1 MSCAEPSH
9 AVPCRAVPRR
19 AVPCRAARSPAPRA
33 SLAAA
38 EQSRCGP
45 APPPTRPAP
54 LSPGGR
60 GCHFLHS
67 SGPGRDGAVAVAA
80 MERAEGRPGA
90 PQYVHVQLQGGA
102 PWGFTLRGGL
112 EHGEPL
118 IVSKVEDGGKAA
130 LSRRLQPGDELVN
143 ISGTPLYGSRQEA
156 LILIKGSYRTLKM
169 IVRRKERQGW
179 ASQSS
184 HPPTPP
190 TASIP
195 ICILTDSSSSST
207 QGQGRR
213 KGTAQG
219 AGVPRDC
226 AGAQHHPWRS
236 VPVLRPHS
244 WHVAKLAESRP
255 DIPTMHCPAD
265 AFSLSW
271 PSGCDVSTDRSS
283 SIGSMESLDHPG
295 QAYYEGDPS
304 PVDQGMY
311 HSKRDSAY
319 SSFSASS
326 IASDCA
332 LSLRPEEAVSID
344 SSLQGPC
351 KASDGRYLTTGAEP
365 SVSRH
370 PEAWRAPVPPQ
381 PPVRRDSLR
390 PAPAGRG
397 ERRQASVSADML
409 HAKGRWISDT
419 FLCQRDGEVEV
430 VGRRTLAS
438 YPTKDCL
445 SADQYYM
452 LSSHPDRCPAEPL
465 LGESM
470 ESDNQPYLDDS
481 MHRVPDAMTAGDNPL
496 LSPLKGHM
504 SHRHSAPEQLLAS
517 QLRSLQLGTGSGRAS
532 PAPSGQR
539 WTLSPLHP
547 EGSGGGT
554 TGAAQDPPHCP
565 EPCCRAPPCRC
576 CPELQQAC
584 GQDGQGASPALSAEG
599 PGEEESRGG
608 ARRAGGPP
616 HRSAQMR
623 RRSDRFATS
632 LRNEIQR
639 RKAQLQK
646 SRGPGAPPPGEEPVE
661 ETEEPPEGS
670 VLAERPPALPECL
683 SPAPSEDS
691 RNAGR
696 SGDRGI
702 STLDPVPAPKGPPS
716 LERVVPTARGRWR
729 WSPEHKLQP
738 QHSPSPSELEGYSQA
753 PAARSSPPQG
763 SDEAVLLPFAD
774 RRRFFEESSRPAP
787 PRHSKPPAGNPGA
800 FQPHGPE
807 HRDVRRLS
815 VDQPY
820 SPASPSRPGSAGPY
834 AECCR
839 EQPHCYKPLGRPGEP
854 DYLRGFSYPCGVPL
868 CPEPCRYCGGDLC
881 PPPLPR
887 GHTCRCH
894 PVPWVRCPDCCCPAP
909 HPGREESDAWPP
921 QRAFVPEFPQ
931 DEWEPPAI
939 TRKVS
944 QSISDRL
951 AHTTESPLDPLHRP
965 LRGRAFSESHL
976 NLEPASPWGR
986 DRKDHF
992 RAKLDPPSISKKK
1005 GPPPPR
1011 PPPPNWE
1018 KYRQRRASQHPP
1030 DGAGHGSAF
1039 SAAPMPI
1046 RSIAE
1051 AVRERSQSLTGER
1064 EGQSWGH
1071 TARPPAPPGAWPR
1084 PEPPRSLRR
1093 TPGPDATNAEIF
1105 RLSGAGEK
1113 RTKMKQS
1120 REMEE
1125 QPQRLIQSQEQ
1136 GCASPRG
1143 VGECSLSL
1151 HCGPGPALPEAL
1163 KPSSGAVEGVSCQG
1177 SRPHTRCM
1185 DSEELLWDVAV
1196 RDHSLANVLAPLAP
1210 PGTATEVMGELLMAG
1225 ERQAWRKCLQQ
1236 DWHVEAVAQD
1246 RQGFEPISPPPRSAA
1261 SSSSFP
1267 VHYGVAVGKAEPPN
1281 KVKVLPEVVEGSLE
1295 DEEEVDHELVEKKL
1309 QLIESLSRKL
1319 VVLQEAQRGLQ
1330 EDISANGALGE
1341 DVAARLQALCTPGE
1355 FDKYRLFVG
1364 DLDKVINLLLSL
1376 SGRLAR
1382 VETALGSLGPH
1393 APAEDKLALREKQR
1407 LLVAQLEDAKELK
1420 EHVGRREEAVGAMV
1434 ARYLPAE
1441 QLQDY
1446 QHFVKMKSALI
1457 AEQRELEEKIKLGQ
1471 EQLRCLRESLGQAS
1485 KGC

>member
-1 MSCAEPSH
+1 
-9 AVPCRAVPRR
+9 
-19 AVPCRAARSPAPRA
+19 
-33 SLAAA
+33 
-38 EQSRCGP
+38 
-45 APPPTRPAP
+45 
-54 LSPGGR
+54 
-60 GCHFLHS
+60 
-67 SGPGRDGAVAVAA
+67 

-169 IVRRKERQGW
+169 VVRR
-179 ASQSS
+179 
-184 HPPTPP
+184 
-190 TASIP
+190 
-195 ICILTDSSSSST
+195 
-207 QGQGRR
+207 
-213 KGTAQG
+213 
-219 AGVPRDC
+219 
-226 AGAQHHPWRS
+226 RS

-255 DIPTMHCPAD
+255 DVPTMHCPAD
-265 AFSLSW
+265 AFNLSW
-271 PSGCDVSTDRSS
+271 PSGCSSKLSLQWNPLSWHCSTDRSS
-283 SIGSMESLDHPG
+283 SIGSMESLDHPS
-295 QAYYEGDPS
+295 QACYEGDPS

-351 KASDGRYLTTGAEP
+351 KAPDRRYLTTGTEP
-365 SVSRH
+365 SASWH
-370 PEAWRAPVPPQ
+370 PEVWRAPVPPQ
-381 PPVRRDSLR
+381 PLSGGTAL
-390 PAPAGRG
+390 
-397 ERRQASVSADML
+397 
-409 HAKGRWISDT
+409 
-419 FLCQRDGEVEV
+419 
-430 VGRRTLAS
+430 VGRRTLAP
-438 YPTKDCL
+438 YPTKDHL

-452 LSSHPDRCPAEPL
+452 LSSHPDQCPAEPL

-481 MHRVPDAMTAGDNPL
+481 MRRVPDAITAGDNPL
-496 LSPLKGHM
+496 LCPLKGHM

-517 QLRSLQLGTGSGRAS
+517 QLRSLQLGTNSGRAS
-532 PAPSGQR
+532 PASSGQH

-547 EGSGGGT
+547 EGSRGGS
-554 TGAAQDPPHCP
+554 TGAAQDLPHCP
-565 EPCCRAPPCRC
+565 EPCCRPLPCRC

-584 GQDGQGASPALSAEG
+584 GQDGQGASPALNTEG
-599 PGEEESRGG
+599 AVEEESRGG

-646 SRGPGAPPPGEEPVE
+646 SRGPGAPPPAEEPVE

-670 VLAERPPALPECL
+670 VMAEQPPALPECL
-683 SPAPSEDS
+683 SPTPSEDS
-691 RNAGR
+691 RNTGR
-696 SGDRGI
+696 SADQGI
-702 STLDPVPAPKGPPS
+702 PTPDPVPASKGPPS
-716 LERVVPTARGRWR
+716 PGRVMPTARGRWH
-729 WSPEHKLQP
+729 WSPESKLQP
-738 QHSPSPSELEGYSQA
+738 QHSPSPSEMEGS
-753 PAARSSPPQG
+753 AACSSPSRG

-787 PRHSKPPAGNPGA
+787 PRHSKPPAGDPGA
-800 FQPHGPE
+800 FQPPGPE

-820 SPASPSRPGSAGPY
+820 SPPSPSRPASAGPY

-839 EQPHCYKPLGRPGEP
+839 EQPHCYKPLGRPGEL
-854 DYLRGFSYPCGVPL
+854 DYLRGFSYPYGVPL
-868 CPEPCRYCGGDLC
+868 RPEPCHYCGGEPC
-881 PPPLPR
+881 RPPLPR
-887 GHTCRCH
+887 GHACRCH

-909 HPGREESDAWPP
+909 HPGFHT
-921 QRAFVPEFPQ
+921 AFPHTQEFPQ

-944 QSISDRL
+944 QPISELSLYPLGFPRLGPFRTCLESTEPEWPPCYRATSTHDLLWDSDRL
-951 AHTTESPLDPLHRP
+951 AHTPESPLGTLHCP

-986 DRKDHF
+986 DQKDLF
-992 RAKLDPPSISKKK
+992 RAKLDHPSIPKKK

-1030 DGAGHGSAF
+1030 DGAGRGSA
-1039 SAAPMPI
+1039 SAAPVPI

-1051 AVRERSQSLTGER
+1051 AVREQSQSLAEV
-1064 EGQSWGH
+1064 S
-1071 TARPPAPPGAWPR
+1071 PAGLA
-1084 PEPPRSLRR
+1084 
-1093 TPGPDATNAEIF
+1093 
-1105 RLSGAGEK
+1105 
-1113 RTKMKQS
+1113 
-1120 REMEE
+1120 
-1125 QPQRLIQSQEQ
+1125 
-1136 GCASPRG
+1136 PRG
-1143 VGECSLSL
+1143 
-1151 HCGPGPALPEAL
+1151 
-1163 KPSSGAVEGVSCQG
+1163 SGTEQVELAWHRAPCQG
-1177 SRPHTRCM
+1177 QADIPSAYR
-1185 DSEELLWDVAV
+1185 SV
-1196 RDHSLANVLAPLAP
+1196 SLP
-1210 PGTATEVMGELLMAG
+1210 
-1225 ERQAWRKCLQQ
+1225 
-1236 DWHVEAVAQD
+1236 
-1246 RQGFEPISPPPRSAA
+1246 RQGFEPISPPSRSAA

-1267 VHYGVAVGKAEPPN
+1267 VHCGVAVGKAEPLN
-1281 KVKVLPEVVEGSLE
+1281 KVKALPEVMEGSSE
-1295 DEEEVDHELVEKKL
+1295 DEEEEEVDHELVEKKL

-1364 DLDKVINLLLSL
+1364 DLDKVVNLLLSL

-1393 APAEDKLALREKQR
+1393 APAEDKLALREKQQ

-1441 QLQDY
+1441 HLHDY

-1471 EQLRCLRESLGQAS
+1471 EQLRCLRESLGQVS
-1485 KGC
+1485 KDC

>member
-1 MSCAEPSH
+1 
-9 AVPCRAVPRR
+9 
-19 AVPCRAARSPAPRA
+19 
-33 SLAAA
+33 
-38 EQSRCGP
+38 
-45 APPPTRPAP
+45 
-54 LSPGGR
+54 
-60 GCHFLHS
+60 
-67 SGPGRDGAVAVAA
+67 

-169 IVRRKERQGW
+169 VVRR
-179 ASQSS
+179 
-184 HPPTPP
+184 
-190 TASIP
+190 
-195 ICILTDSSSSST
+195 
-207 QGQGRR
+207 
-213 KGTAQG
+213 
-219 AGVPRDC
+219 
-226 AGAQHHPWRS
+226 RS
-236 VPVLRPHS
+236 VPVFRPHS

-255 DIPTMHCPAD
+255 EVPTMHCPAD

-271 PSGCDVSTDRSS
+271 PSGCDVSKLSLQWNPLSWHCSTDRSS
-283 SIGSMESLDHPG
+283 SIGSMESLDHPS
-295 QAYYEGDPS
+295 QACYEGDPS

-326 IASDCA
+326 ITSDCT

-344 SSLQGPC
+344 TSLQGPC
-351 KASDGRYLTTGAEP
+351 KAPDRRYLTTGAEP
-365 SVSRH
+365 SASWH

-381 PPVRRDSLR
+381 PPIRRDSLR
-390 PAPAGRG
+390 AAPAGRG
-397 ERRQASVSADML
+397 DRCQASVSADML

-419 FLCQRDGEVEV
+419 FLCQRDGEAEV
-430 VGRRTLAS
+430 MGKRKLAP
-438 YPTKDCL
+438 YPMKDCL

-452 LSSHPDRCPAEPL
+452 LSSHPDHCPAVPL

-481 MHRVPDAMTAGDNPL
+481 MHQVPDATTAGDNPL
-496 LSPLKGHM
+496 LSSLKGHM

-517 QLRSLQLGTGSGRAS
+517 QFRSLQLGTNSGRAS

-547 EGSGGGT
+547 EGSQGGT
-554 TGAAQDPPHCP
+554 TGATQDAPHCP
-565 EPCCRAPPCRC
+565 EPCCRPPPCHC
-576 CPELQQAC
+576 CPELLQAC
-584 GQDGQGASPALSAEG
+584 GPDGQGASPVLSTEG
-599 PGEEESRGG
+599 PGKKESRGG

-670 VLAERPPALPECL
+670 VLAERHPAPPECL
-683 SPAPSEDS
+683 RPSPSEES
-691 RNAGR
+691 RN
-696 SGDRGI
+696 SGCSADRGI
-702 STLDPVPAPKGPPS
+702 PTPDPAPKGPLSP
-716 LERVVPTARGRWR
+716 ERVVPTARGRWR
-729 WSPEHKLQP
+729 WSPENKLQP
-738 QHSPSPSELEGYSQA
+738 QHSPSPSELESYSQS
-753 PAARSSPPQG
+753 PAACSSPPRC

-774 RRRFFEESSRPAP
+774 RRRFFEESSRLAS
-787 PRHSKPPAGNPGA
+787 PRRSKLPAGDSST
-800 FQPHGPE
+800 FQPPGSE
-807 HRDVRRLS
+807 HQDVRRLS

-820 SPASPSRPGSAGPY
+820 SAPSPSRPGSAGPY

-839 EQPHCYKPLGRPGEP
+839 EQPHCYKPLGRPGEL
-854 DYLRGFSYPCGVPL
+854 DYLRGFSYPYGVPL
-868 CPEPCRYCGGDLC
+868 RPEPCRCCGGDLC
-881 PPPLPR
+881 PPSLPR

-894 PVPWVRCPDCCCPAP
+894 PVSWVRCPDCCYTAT

-921 QRAFVPEFPQ
+921 RRAFVPEFPQ

-944 QSISDRL
+944 QSISELSSYPPGFPRLGPFHTCLESTEPEWPPCYRATSTHDLLWDSDRL
-951 AHTTESPLDPLHRP
+951 AHTPESPLDPLHRP

-976 NLEPASPWGR
+976 NLEPSSSWGC
-986 DRKDHF
+986 DQKDLF
-992 RAKLDPPSISKKK
+992 RAKLDPPSIPKKK

-1030 DGAGHGSAF
+1030 DGAG
-1039 SAAPMPI
+1039 
-1046 RSIAE
+1046 
-1051 AVRERSQSLTGER
+1051 
-1064 EGQSWGH
+1064 
-1071 TARPPAPPGAWPR
+1071 
-1084 PEPPRSLRR
+1084 
-1093 TPGPDATNAEIF
+1093 
-1105 RLSGAGEK
+1105 EK
-1113 RTKMKQS
+1113 RTKMKRS
-1120 REMEE
+1120 GEMEE
-1125 QPQRLIQSQEQ
+1125 QPQRLIQNQEQ
-1136 GCASPRG
+1136 GRASPCG

-1151 HCGPGPALPEAL
+1151 NCGSGPALPEAF
-1163 KPSSGAVEGVSCQG
+1163 KPSSGAVEGVRCQG
-1177 SRPHTRCM
+1177 SWPQPRCM
-1185 DSEELLWDVAV
+1185 DSEERLWDVAV
-1196 RDHSLANVLAPLAP
+1196 RDHSLASVLPPLAS
-1210 PGTATEVMGELLMAG
+1210 PGTATEVMGELLVAG

-1236 DWHVEAVAQD
+1236 DWHLEALAQD
-1246 RQGFEPISPPPRSAA
+1246 RQGFEPISLPPRSPA

-1267 VHYGVAVGKAEPPN
+1267 VHCGVAVGKTEPLN
-1281 KVKVLPEVVEGSLE
+1281 KVKTLPEVVEGSSE
-1295 DEEEVDHELVEKKL
+1295 DEEEEVDHELVEKKL

-1364 DLDKVINLLLSL
+1364 DLDKVVNLLLSL

-1441 QLQDY
+1441 HLQDY

-1485 KGC
+1485 KDC

>member
-1 MSCAEPSH
+1 
-9 AVPCRAVPRR
+9 
-19 AVPCRAARSPAPRA
+19 
-33 SLAAA
+33 
-38 EQSRCGP
+38 
-45 APPPTRPAP
+45 
-54 LSPGGR
+54 
-60 GCHFLHS
+60 
-67 SGPGRDGAVAVAA
+67 
-80 MERAEGRPGA
+80 MERAEGRSGA

-169 IVRRKERQGW
+169 VVR
-179 ASQSS
+179 
-184 HPPTPP
+184 
-190 TASIP
+190 
-195 ICILTDSSSSST
+195 SSSST

-219 AGVPRDC
+219 AGVPRDS
-226 AGAQHHPWRS
+226 AGPQHHPWRS
-236 VPVLRPHS
+236 APVLRPHS

-255 DIPTMHCPAD
+255 DVPTMHCPTD
-265 AFSLSW
+265 GFSLSW

-283 SIGSMESLDHPG
+283 SIGSMESLDHPS
-295 QAYYEGDPS
+295 QACYEGDPS

-351 KASDGRYLTTGAEP
+351 KAPDRRHLTTGAEP
-365 SVSRH
+365 SASWH

-390 PAPAGRG
+390 AAPAGRG
-397 ERRQASVSADML
+397 DSRQASVSADML

-419 FLCQRDGEVEV
+419 FLCQRDGEAEV
-430 VGRRTLAS
+430 VGRRTLAP
-438 YPTKDCL
+438 YRTKDCL

-452 LSSHPDRCPAEPL
+452 PSSHPDQCPAEPL

-470 ESDNQPYLDDS
+470 ESDNQLYLDDS
-481 MHRVPDAMTAGDNPL
+481 MHQVPDAMTAGDNPL
-496 LSPLKGHM
+496 LSPLKSHVL
-504 SHRHSAPEQLLAS
+504 HRHSAPEQLLAS
-517 QLRSLQLGTGSGRAS
+517 QLRSLQLGTNSGRAS
-532 PAPSGQR
+532 PAPSGQH

-547 EGSGGGT
+547 EGSWGGT

-565 EPCCRAPPCRC
+565 EPCCRPSPCRC

-584 GQDGQGASPALSAEG
+584 RQDDKGASPALSTEG
-599 PGEEESRGG
+599 SVEEESRGG

-670 VLAERPPALPECL
+670 VLTERPPALPERL

-696 SGDRGI
+696 STDRDIPSPG
-702 STLDPVPAPKGPPS
+702 PVPAPKGPPS
-716 LERVVPTARGRWR
+716 PERVVPTARGRWR
-729 WSPEHKLQP
+729 WSPEKKLQL
-738 QHSPSPSELEGYSQA
+738 QHSPSPSELEGYSQGPVA
-753 PAARSSPPQG
+753 CSSPPRG

-787 PRHSKPPAGNPGA
+787 PWHSKPPAGDA
-800 FQPHGPE
+800 STFQPPGPE
-807 HRDVRRLS
+807 HQDVRRLS

-820 SPASPSRPGSAGPY
+820 SPPSPSRPGSAGPY

-839 EQPHCYKPLGRPGEP
+839 EQPLCYKPLGRPGEL
-854 DYLRGFSYPCGVPL
+854 DYLRGYSYPYGVPL
-868 CPEPCRYCGGDLC
+868 HPEPCRYSGGDLC
-881 PPPLPR
+881 PLPLPR
-887 GHTCRCH
+887 DHTCRCY

-921 QRAFVPEFPQ
+921 RRAFIPEFPQ

-944 QSISDRL
+944 QSIS
-951 AHTTESPLDPLHRP
+951 
-965 LRGRAFSESHL
+965 
-976 NLEPASPWGR
+976 
-986 DRKDHF
+986 
-992 RAKLDPPSISKKK
+992 
-1005 GPPPPR
+1005 
-1011 PPPPNWE
+1011 
-1018 KYRQRRASQHPP
+1018 
-1030 DGAGHGSAF
+1030 
-1039 SAAPMPI
+1039 
-1046 RSIAE
+1046 IAE
-1051 AVRERSQSLTGER
+1051 AVRERSQSLTGEQK
-1064 EGQSWGH
+1064 GQSCGH
-1071 TARPPAPPGAWPR
+1071 TACPPALPRAWPR

-1093 TPGPDATNAEIF
+1093 TPGPDAANAEIC
-1105 RLSGAGEK
+1105 RMSGAGEK

-1120 REMEE
+1120 WEVEE
-1125 QPQRLIQSQEQ
+1125 QPQRLIQNQEH
-1136 GCASPRG
+1136 GCASPCG

-1151 HCGPGPALPEAL
+1151 HCGSGPSLLEAL

-1177 SRPHTRCM
+1177 NWPHPRCM
-1185 DSEELLWDVAV
+1185 DSEERLLDVAV
-1196 RDHSLANVLAPLAP
+1196 RDHSLASVLAPLAS
-1210 PGTATEVMGELLMAG
+1210 PGTTTEVMGELLVAG
-1225 ERQAWRKCLQQ
+1225 ERQAWQKCLQQ
-1236 DWHVEAVAQD
+1236 DWHLEALAQD
-1246 RQGFEPISPPPRSAA
+1246 SISLLRQGFEPISPSPRRAA

-1267 VHYGVAVGKAEPPN
+1267 VHYGVALGKAEPLN
-1281 KVKVLPEVVEGSLE
+1281 KVKALPEVVEGSSE
-1295 DEEEVDHELVEKKL
+1295 DEEEDVDRELVEKKL

-1364 DLDKVINLLLSL
+1364 DLDKVVNLLLSL

-1434 ARYLPAE
+1434 ARYLPSE
-1441 QLQDY
+1441 HLQDY
-1446 QHFVKMKSALI
+1446 QHFIKMKSALI

-1485 KGC
+1485 KDC

>member
-1 MSCAEPSH
+1 
-9 AVPCRAVPRR
+9 
-19 AVPCRAARSPAPRA
+19 
-33 SLAAA
+33 
-38 EQSRCGP
+38 
-45 APPPTRPAP
+45 
-54 LSPGGR
+54 
-60 GCHFLHS
+60 
-67 SGPGRDGAVAVAA
+67 

-169 IVRRKERQGW
+169 IVRR
-179 ASQSS
+179 
-184 HPPTPP
+184 
-190 TASIP
+190 
-195 ICILTDSSSSST
+195 
-207 QGQGRR
+207 
-213 KGTAQG
+213 
-219 AGVPRDC
+219 
-226 AGAQHHPWRS
+226 RS

-255 DIPTMHCPAD
+255 DAPTMHCPAD

-271 PSGCDVSTDRSS
+271 PSGCDVSSRQEGAVALPEPARSCLVPLPLLPELGGPKWLESRTPCVLCAHSPCQCQGNLGAAPKPRSEGQVGAVLLCAPLSWGGCMYRGVDSWDLRRAGQRVADTPNAGVGPGSSELSLQWNPLSRHCSTDRSS

-326 IASDCA
+326 VASDCA
-332 LSLRPEEAVSID
+332 LSLRPEEAVSTD
-344 SSLQGPC
+344 SSFQGPC
-351 KASDGRYLTTGAEP
+351 KAPDGHYLTTGAEP
-365 SVSRH
+365 SASRH

-390 PAPAGRG
+390 AAPASRG
-397 ERRQASVSADML
+397 DRHRVSVSADML

-419 FLCQRDGEVEV
+419 FLCQRDGEAEA
-430 VGRRTLAS
+430 VGGRTLVP
-438 YPTKDCL
+438 YPTKDRL

-470 ESDNQPYLDDS
+470 ESDNRLYLDGS
-481 MHRVPDAMTAGDNPL
+481 THRVPDATAGDNPL
-496 LSPLKGHM
+496 LSPLKGHVP
-504 SHRHSAPEQLLAS
+504 HRHSAPEQLLAS
-517 QLRSLQLGTGSGRAS
+517 QLRSLQVGTSSGRAS
-532 PAPSGQR
+532 PAPDGHR

-547 EGSGGGT
+547 EDSRGGT
-554 TGAAQDPPHCP
+554 AGTAQDPPLCP
-565 EPCCRAPPCRC
+565 EPCCRPAPCHC
-576 CPELQQAC
+576 CPELQRAF
-584 GQDGQGASPALSAEG
+584 GQDGRGASPALSTEG
-599 PGEEESRGG
+599 PAEEESRAG

-646 SRGPGAPPPGEEPVE
+646 SRGPGGPPPGEEPVE
-661 ETEEPPEGS
+661 ETEEPPESNVPAEGPPA
-670 VLAERPPALPECL
+670 LAERL
-683 SPAPSEDS
+683 SPAPSEDGRS
-691 RNAGR
+691 AGR
-696 SGDRGI
+696 LGDRGI
-702 STLDPVPAPKGPPS
+702 PTPDPLPAPKAPPS
-716 LERVVPTARGRWR
+716 PERAVPTARGRWR
-729 WSPEHKLQP
+729 WSPERKLQP
-738 QHSPSPSELEGYSQA
+738 QRSPSPSELEGYA
-753 PAARSSPPQG
+753 PAARSSPPRG
-763 SDEAVLLPFAD
+763 SDEPVLLPFAD

-787 PRHSKPPAGNPGA
+787 PHHSKPSVGDPGA

-815 VDQPY
+815 VDQTY
-820 SPASPSRPGSAGPY
+820 SSPSPTRPGSAGPY

-839 EQPHCYKPLGRPGEP
+839 EQPPCYKPLGRPGELG
-854 DYLRGFSYPCGVPL
+854 YMRGYSYPYGVPL
-868 CPEPCRYCGGDLC
+868 RPESCRYCGGDPC

-887 GHTCRCH
+887 GRTCRCH
-894 PVPWVRCPDCCCPAP
+894 PQPWVRCPDCCCPAP
-909 HPGREESDAWPP
+909 RPGREESDAWPP
-921 QRAFVPEFPQ
+921 RRAFAPEFPQ

-944 QSISDRL
+944 QSVSELSQYQPGFPRLGPFHTCFESAEPEWPPCYRATSTHDLSWDSNCL
-951 AHTTESPLDPLHRP
+951 AHTPESPPGPLHRP

-976 NLEPASPWGR
+976 NLEPASPRGR
-986 DRKDHF
+986 DRKDLFH
-992 RAKLDPPSISKKK
+992 AKLDPPHNLKKK

-1030 DGAGHGSAF
+1030 DGAGHSSAF
-1039 SAAPMPI
+1039 AAPVPP
-1046 RSIAE
+1046 RSIADV
-1051 AVRERSQSLTGER
+1051 VRERSQSLTGEQGGR
-1064 EGQSWGH
+1064 SWGH
-1071 TARPPAPPGAWPR
+1071 TARPSAPPGAWPR
-1084 PEPPRSLRR
+1084 PEPPGLLHR
-1093 TPGPDATNAEIF
+1093 TPGPDVGNTEIC
-1105 RLSGAGEK
+1105 RVTGAGEK
-1113 RTKMKQS
+1113 RPKAKQPW
-1120 REMEE
+1120 EMEE
-1125 QPQRLIQSQEQ
+1125 QPQRLVRNQEQ
-1136 GCASPRG
+1136 GCAGPHG
-1143 VGECSLSL
+1143 V
-1151 HCGPGPALPEAL
+1151 
-1163 KPSSGAVEGVSCQG
+1163 VERVSCQG
-1177 SRPHTRCM
+1177 SWPQPRRV
-1185 DSEELLWDVAV
+1185 DSEELLWD
-1196 RDHSLANVLAPLAP
+1196 HSLANILAPLAP
-1210 PGTATEVMGELLMAG
+1210 LGTATEVRGELLVAG
-1225 ERQAWRKCLQQ
+1225 ERQAWRERLQQ
-1236 DWHVEAVAQD
+1236 DWRLEALAQD
-1246 RQGFEPISPPPRSAA
+1246 RQGFEPISPPPGSVAN
-1261 SSSSFP
+1261 SSSFP
-1267 VHYGVAVGKAEPPN
+1267 VHYSAAASKAEPLS
-1281 KVKVLPEVVEGSLE
+1281 KVTALPEVVEGSSE
-1295 DEEEVDHELVEKKL
+1295 DEEEEVDHELVEKKM

-1319 VVLQEAQRGLQ
+1319 AVLQEAQRGLQ

-1341 DVAARLQALCTPGE
+1341 DVSARLQALCTPGE

-1364 DLDKVINLLLSL
+1364 DLDKVVNLLLSL

-1393 APAEDKLALREKQR
+1393 APAEDKLALREKRR

-1420 EHVGRREEAVGAMV
+1420 EHVGRREEVVGAMV

-1441 QLQDY
+1441 HLQDY

-1485 KGC
+1485 KCC

>member
-1 MSCAEPSH
+1 
-9 AVPCRAVPRR
+9 
-19 AVPCRAARSPAPRA
+19 
-33 SLAAA
+33 
-38 EQSRCGP
+38 
-45 APPPTRPAP
+45 
-54 LSPGGR
+54 
-60 GCHFLHS
+60 
-67 SGPGRDGAVAVAA
+67 

-169 IVRRKERQGW
+169 VVRR
-179 ASQSS
+179 
-184 HPPTPP
+184 
-190 TASIP
+190 
-195 ICILTDSSSSST
+195 
-207 QGQGRR
+207 
-213 KGTAQG
+213 
-219 AGVPRDC
+219 
-226 AGAQHHPWRS
+226 RS

-255 DIPTMHCPAD
+255 DVPTMHCPAD

-283 SIGSMESLDHPG
+283 SIGSMESLDHPS

-351 KASDGRYLTTGAEP
+351 KAPDRRYLSTGAEP
-365 SVSRH
+365 TASWH

-390 PAPAGRG
+390 AAPAGRG
-397 ERRQASVSADML
+397 DRRQASVSADML

-419 FLCQRDGEVEV
+419 FLCQRDGEAEV
-430 VGRRTLAS
+430 VGRRTSAP
-438 YPTKDCL
+438 YPMKDRP
-445 SADQYYM
+445 SADQYCV
-452 LSSHPDRCPAEPL
+452 LSSHPDRHPAEPL

-470 ESDNQPYLDDS
+470 ESDNQPYLADS
-481 MHRVPDAMTAGDNPL
+481 RHRVPDAMTAGDNPL
-496 LSPLKGHM
+496 LSPLKGLM

-517 QLRSLQLGTGSGRAS
+517 QLRSLQLGTNSGRAS
-532 PAPSGQR
+532 PAPSGQC

-547 EGSGGGT
+547 EGSQGGA
-554 TGAAQDPPHCP
+554 TGAAQDPPHCS
-565 EPCCRAPPCRC
+565 EPCCCPPPCRC

-584 GQDGQGASPALSAEG
+584 GQDGQGTSPALSTEG
-599 PGEEESRGG
+599 PVEEESRGG
-608 ARRAGGPP
+608 GRRAGGPP

-646 SRGPGAPPPGEEPVE
+646 SRGPGAPLPGEEPVE

-670 VLAERPPALPECL
+670 VLAERPLALPECL

-691 RNAGR
+691 RSTSR
-696 SGDRGI
+696 SADRGI
-702 STLDPVPAPKGPPS
+702 PTPDPVPAPKGPLSP
-716 LERVVPTARGRWR
+716 ERVVPTARGRWC
-729 WSPEHKLQP
+729 WSPENKLQQ
-738 QHSPSPSELEGYSQA
+738 QHSSSPSELEGYGQG
-753 PAARSSPPQG
+753 PAARSSPPRS

-774 RRRFFEESSRPAP
+774 RRRFFEESSRLAP
-787 PRHSKPPAGNPGA
+787 PRYSKPPAGDPGA
-800 FQPHGPE
+800 FQPPGPE

-820 SPASPSRPGSAGPY
+820 SPPSPSRPGSAGPY
-834 AECCR
+834 AECCQ
-839 EQPHCYKPLGRPGEP
+839 EQPHCYKPLGRPGDL
-854 DYLRGFSYPCGVPL
+854 DYRRGFSYPCGVPVR
-868 CPEPCRYCGGDLC
+868 PEPCRYCGGDLC

-887 GHTCRCH
+887 GRTCRCH

-921 QRAFVPEFPQ
+921 RRAFASEFPQ
-931 DEWEPPAI
+931 DEWEPPTI

-944 QSISDRL
+944 QSISELSSYPLGFPRLGPFHTCLESTEPEWPPCYRATSTHDLLWDSDRL
-951 AHTTESPLDPLHRP
+951 AHAPESPPDLLHRP

-976 NLEPASPWGR
+976 NLEPSSPWGR
-986 DRKDHF
+986 DQKDLF
-992 RAKLDPPSISKKK
+992 RAKLDPPSIPKKK

-1030 DGAGHGSAF
+1030 DGAGHGSVF
-1039 SAAPMPI
+1039 SAAPVPI
-1046 RSIAE
+1046 HSIAKV
-1051 AVRERSQSLTGER
+1051 VRERSQSLTGEQK
-1064 EGQSWGH
+1064 GQSWGH

-1093 TPGPDATNAEIF
+1093 TPGPDAANAEIC
-1105 RLSGAGEK
+1105 RVSGAGEK

-1120 REMEE
+1120 WEMEE
-1125 QPQRLIQSQEQ
+1125 QPQRLIQNQEQ
-1136 GCASPRG
+1136 GCASPHG
-1143 VGECSLSL
+1143 GGECSLSL
-1151 HCGPGPALPEAL
+1151 HFGSGPALPEAV
-1163 KPSSGAVEGVSCQG
+1163 KPSSEAVEGLSCQG
-1177 SRPHTRCM
+1177 SWPQSRCM
-1185 DSEELLWDVAV
+1185 DSKERLWDVAV
-1196 RDHSLANVLAPLAP
+1196 RDHSLASALAPLAS
-1210 PGTATEVMGELLMAG
+1210 PGTATEVMGELLVTG
-1225 ERQAWRKCLQQ
+1225 EQQAWRKRLQQ
-1236 DWHVEAVAQD
+1236 DWHLEALAQD

-1261 SSSSFP
+1261 SSSSFS
-1267 VHYGVAVGKAEPPN
+1267 VHCGVAVGKAEPLN
-1281 KVKVLPEVVEGSLE
+1281 KVKALPEVVEGSSE
-1295 DEEEVDHELVEKKL
+1295 EEEEEEVDRELVEKKL
-1309 QLIESLSRKL
+1309 QLIDSLSRKL

-1364 DLDKVINLLLSL
+1364 DLDKVVNLLLSL

-1441 QLQDY
+1441 HLQDY

-1485 KGC
+1485 KDC

>member
-1 MSCAEPSH
+1 MPRHPWNAGEDRARDGVGAGVRCRAEPG
-9 AVPCRAVPRR
+9 
-19 AVPCRAARSPAPRA
+19 RSR
-33 SLAAA
+33 
-38 EQSRCGP
+38 EQ
-45 APPPTRPAP
+45 T
-54 LSPGGR
+54 
-60 GCHFLHS
+60 
-67 SGPGRDGAVAVAA
+67 
-80 MERAEGRPGA
+80 
-90 PQYVHVQLQGGA
+90 
-102 PWGFTLRGGL
+102 
-112 EHGEPL
+112 
-118 IVSKVEDGGKAA
+118 VEDGGKAA

-169 IVRRKERQGW
+169 VVRR
-179 ASQSS
+179 
-184 HPPTPP
+184 
-190 TASIP
+190 
-195 ICILTDSSSSST
+195 
-207 QGQGRR
+207 
-213 KGTAQG
+213 
-219 AGVPRDC
+219 
-226 AGAQHHPWRS
+226 RS
-236 VPVLRPHS
+236 VPVFRPHS

-255 DIPTMHCPAD
+255 DVPTMHCPAD

-283 SIGSMESLDHPG
+283 SIGSMESLDHPS
-295 QAYYEGDPS
+295 QACYEGDPS

-351 KASDGRYLTTGAEP
+351 KAPDRRYLTTGAEP
-365 SVSRH
+365 SASWH

-390 PAPAGRG
+390 AAPGGRG
-397 ERRQASVSADML
+397 DRCQASVSADML

-419 FLCQRDGEVEV
+419 FLCQRDGEAEV
-430 VGRRTLAS
+430 VGRRKPAP
-438 YPTKDCL
+438 YAMKDCL

-465 LGESM
+465 LRQSM

-481 MHRVPDAMTAGDNPL
+481 MHQVPDATTAGDNPL
-496 LSPLKGHM
+496 LSPLKGHV

-517 QLRSLQLGTGSGRAS
+517 QFRSLQLGTNSGRAS

-547 EGSGGGT
+547 EGSRGGT

-565 EPCCRAPPCRC
+565 EPCCRQPPCRC

-584 GQDGQGASPALSAEG
+584 GPDGQGASPVLSAEG
-599 PGEEESRGG
+599 PAEEESRGG
-608 ARRAGGPP
+608 ARRAGGPA

-646 SRGPGAPPPGEEPVE
+646 SRAPGAPPASEEPVE
-661 ETEEPPEGS
+661 ETEEPSEGS
-670 VLAERPPALPECL
+670 VLAERHPALPECL
-683 SPAPSEDS
+683 SPAPSEES
-691 RNAGR
+691 RNSGR
-696 SGDRGI
+696 SADRGI
-702 STLDPVPAPKGPPS
+702 PTPDPVPAPKGPLSP
-716 LERVVPTARGRWR
+716 ERVVPTARGRWH
-729 WSPEHKLQP
+729 WSPEGKLQP
-738 QHSPSPSELEGYSQA
+738 QHSPSRSELEGYSQG

-774 RRRFFEESSRPAP
+774 RRRFFEESSRLAP
-787 PRHSKPPAGNPGA
+787 PRHSKPPAGDPST
-800 FQPHGPE
+800 FQPPGPE

-820 SPASPSRPGSAGPY
+820 SPSSPSRPGSAGPY

-839 EQPHCYKPLGRPGEP
+839 EQPHCYKPLARPGEL
-854 DYLRGFSYPCGVPL
+854 DYLRGFSYPYGVPL
-868 CPEPCRYCGGDLC
+868 RPEPCRCCGGDPC
-881 PPPLPR
+881 PPPPPR

-894 PVPWVRCPDCCCPAP
+894 PVSWVRCPDCCYPAT

-921 QRAFVPEFPQ
+921 RRAFVPEFPQ

-944 QSISDRL
+944 QSISELSSYTPSFPRLGPFHTCLESTEPEWPPCYRATSTHDLLWDSDRL
-951 AHTTESPLDPLHRP
+951 AHTPESPPDPLHRP

-976 NLEPASPWGR
+976 NLEPSSPWGC
-986 DRKDHF
+986 DQKDLF
-992 RAKLDPPSISKKK
+992 RAKLDPPNIPKKK

-1051 AVRERSQSLTGER
+1051 AVRERSQSLTGEQK
-1064 EGQSWGH
+1064 GQSWGH
-1071 TARPPAPPGAWPR
+1071 TACPPAPSGAWPR
-1084 PEPPRSLRR
+1084 PEAPRSLRR
-1093 TPGPDATNAEIF
+1093 TPGPDAANADIC
-1105 RLSGAGEK
+1105 RVSGAGEK
-1113 RTKMKQS
+1113 RTKMKRS
-1120 REMEE
+1120 GEMEE
-1125 QPQRLIQSQEQ
+1125 QPQRLIQNQ
-1136 GCASPRG
+1136 GQGRASPCG
-1143 VGECSLSL
+1143 AGECSLSL
-1151 HCGPGPALPEAL
+1151 HCGSGPALPEAL

-1177 SRPHTRCM
+1177 SWPQPRCM
-1185 DSEELLWDVAV
+1185 DSEERPWDVTV
-1196 RDHSLANVLAPLAP
+1196 RDRSLASVPAPLAS
-1210 PGTATEVMGELLMAG
+1210 PGTGTEVMGELLVAG

-1236 DWHVEAVAQD
+1236 DWHLEALAQD
-1246 RQGFEPISPPPRSAA
+1246 RQGFEPILLPPRSAA

-1267 VHYGVAVGKAEPPN
+1267 VHYGVAAGKTEPLN
-1281 KVKVLPEVVEGSLE
+1281 KVKALPEVVEGSSE
-1295 DEEEVDHELVEKKL
+1295 DEEEEVDHELVEKKVQDTAGDNSLVVPHCPGQL

-1364 DLDKVINLLLSL
+1364 DLDKVVNLLLSL

-1441 QLQDY
+1441 HLQDY

-1485 KGC
+1485 KDC

>member
-1 MSCAEPSH
+1 
-9 AVPCRAVPRR
+9 
-19 AVPCRAARSPAPRA
+19 
-33 SLAAA
+33 
-38 EQSRCGP
+38 
-45 APPPTRPAP
+45 
-54 LSPGGR
+54 
-60 GCHFLHS
+60 
-67 SGPGRDGAVAVAA
+67 

-169 IVRRKERQGW
+169 VVRRRN
-179 ASQSS
+179 
-184 HPPTPP
+184 
-190 TASIP
+190 
-195 ICILTDSSSSST
+195 
-207 QGQGRR
+207 
-213 KGTAQG
+213 
-219 AGVPRDC
+219 
-226 AGAQHHPWRS
+226 
-236 VPVLRPHS
+236 VPVFRPHS

-255 DIPTMHCPAD
+255 DVPTMHCPAD

-283 SIGSMESLDHPG
+283 SIGSMESLDHPS
-295 QAYYEGDPS
+295 QACYEGDPS

-332 LSLRPEEAVSID
+332 LSLRPEEPVSID
-344 SSLQGPC
+344 PSLQGPC
-351 KASDGRYLTTGAEP
+351 KAPDRRYLSTGAEP
-365 SVSRH
+365 SASWH

-390 PAPAGRG
+390 AAPGGRG
-397 ERRQASVSADML
+397 DRHQASVSADML

-419 FLCQRDGEVEV
+419 FLCQRDGEAEA
-430 VGRRTLAS
+430 VGRRKPAP

-481 MHRVPDAMTAGDNPL
+481 MHRVPDATTAGDNPL
-496 LSPLKGHM
+496 LSPLKGHV

-517 QLRSLQLGTGSGRAS
+517 QFRSLQLGTSSGRAS

-547 EGSGGGT
+547 EGGRGGA
-554 TGAAQDPPHCP
+554 TGAAQDAPHCP
-565 EPCCRAPPCRC
+565 EPCCRC

-584 GQDGQGASPALSAEG
+584 GQDGQGASPALSTEG
-599 PGEEESRGG
+599 PVEEESRGA

-646 SRGPGAPPPGEEPVE
+646 SRGPGAPPPAEEPVE

-670 VLAERPPALPECL
+670 VLAERHRALPERL
-683 SPAPSEDS
+683 SPAPSEES
-691 RNAGR
+691 RNSGR
-696 SGDRGI
+696 SADRGI
-702 STLDPVPAPKGPPS
+702 PTPDPVPAPKGPLSP
-716 LERVVPTARGRWR
+716 ERVVPTARGRWR
-729 WSPEHKLQP
+729 WSPENKPQP
-738 QHSPSPSELEGYSQA
+738 QHSPSPSELEGYGQG
-753 PAARSSPPQG
+753 PAACSSPPRG

-774 RRRFFEESSRPAP
+774 RRRFFEESSRLAA
-787 PRHSKPPAGNPGA
+787 PRHSKAPAGDPSA
-800 FQPHGPE
+800 FQPPGPE
-807 HRDVRRLS
+807 RRDARRLS
-815 VDQPY
+815 VEQPY
-820 SPASPSRPGSAGPY
+820 SPPSPSRPGSAGPY

-839 EQPHCYKPLGRPGEP
+839 EQPHCYKPLARPGEL
-854 DYLRGFSYPCGVPL
+854 DYLRGFSYPYGAPL
-868 CPEPCRYCGGDLC
+868 RPEPCRCCGGDLC
-881 PPPLPR
+881 PPPPPR

-894 PVPWVRCPDCCCPAP
+894 PVSWVRCPDCCYPAT
-909 HPGREESDAWPP
+909 HPGREDSDAWSPR
-921 QRAFVPEFPQ
+921 RAFVPEFPQ

-944 QSISDRL
+944 QSISELSSYPPGFPRLGPFHTCLENTEPQWPPCYRATSTHDLLWDNDRL
-951 AHTTESPLDPLHRP
+951 AHTPESPPDPQHRP

-976 NLEPASPWGR
+976 NLEPSSPWGC
-986 DRKDHF
+986 DQKDHF
-992 RAKLDPPSISKKK
+992 RAKLDPPSIPKKK

-1018 KYRQRRASQHPP
+1018 KYRQRRASQHPA

-1039 SAAPMPI
+1039 SAAPVPT
-1046 RSIAE
+1046 RSIAD
-1051 AVRERSQSLTGER
+1051 AVRERSQSLTGEQK
-1064 EGQSWGH
+1064 GQSWGH
-1071 TARPPAPPGAWPR
+1071 TACPPAPSGAWPR
-1084 PEPPRSLRR
+1084 PEAPRSLRR
-1093 TPGPDATNAEIF
+1093 TAGPDAANAEIC
-1105 RLSGAGEK
+1105 RVSGAGEK

-1120 REMEE
+1120 WEMEE
-1125 QPQRLIQSQEQ
+1125 QPQRLIQNQEQ

-1151 HCGPGPALPEAL
+1151 HCGSGPALSEAL

-1177 SRPHTRCM
+1177 SWPQPRCM
-1185 DSEELLWDVAV
+1185 DSEERLWDVAV
-1196 RDHSLANVLAPLAP
+1196 RDHSLASVLAPLASS
-1210 PGTATEVMGELLMAG
+1210 PGTATEVMGELLVAG
-1225 ERQAWRKCLQQ
+1225 ERQAWRKCFQQ
-1236 DWHVEAVAQD
+1236 DWHLEALAQD
-1246 RQGFEPISPPPRSAA
+1246 RQGFEPISLPPRSAA

-1267 VHYGVAVGKAEPPN
+1267 VHYGVAVGKTEPLN
-1281 KVKVLPEVVEGSLE
+1281 KVKALPEVVEGSSE
-1295 DEEEVDHELVEKKL
+1295 DEEEEVDHELVEKKVQDTAGDNSLVVPHRPGQL

-1364 DLDKVINLLLSL
+1364 DLDKVVNLLLSL

-1441 QLQDY
+1441 HLQDY

-1485 KGC
+1485 KDC

>member
-1 MSCAEPSH
+1 
-9 AVPCRAVPRR
+9 
-19 AVPCRAARSPAPRA
+19 
-33 SLAAA
+33 
-38 EQSRCGP
+38 
-45 APPPTRPAP
+45 
-54 LSPGGR
+54 
-60 GCHFLHS
+60 
-67 SGPGRDGAVAVAA
+67 

-169 IVRRKERQGW
+169 IVRR
-179 ASQSS
+179 
-184 HPPTPP
+184 
-190 TASIP
+190 
-195 ICILTDSSSSST
+195 
-207 QGQGRR
+207 
-213 KGTAQG
+213 
-219 AGVPRDC
+219 
-226 AGAQHHPWRS
+226 RS

-255 DIPTMHCPAD
+255 DAPTMHCPAD

-271 PSGCDVSTDRSS
+271 PSGCDVSSELSLQWNPLSRHCSTDRSS

-332 LSLRPEEAVSID
+332 LSLRPEEAVSTD
-344 SSLQGPC
+344 SSFQGPY
-351 KASDGRYLTTGAEP
+351 KAPDGRYLTTGAEP
-365 SVSRH
+365 SASRH

-390 PAPAGRG
+390 AAPGSRG
-397 ERRQASVSADML
+397 DRHRASVSADML

-419 FLCQRDGEVEV
+419 FLCQRDGEAEA
-430 VGRRTLAS
+430 VGGRTLAP
-438 YPTKDCL
+438 YPTKDRL

-452 LSSHPDRCPAEPL
+452 LSSHPDQCPAEPL

-470 ESDNQPYLDDS
+470 ESDDRLYLDGS
-481 MHRVPDAMTAGDNPL
+481 MHRVLDATTAGDNPL
-496 LSPLKGHM
+496 LSPLKGHVP
-504 SHRHSAPEQLLAS
+504 HRHSAPEQLLAS
-517 QLRSLQLGTGSGRAS
+517 QLRSLQVGSSSERAS
-532 PAPSGQR
+532 PAPDGHR

-547 EGSGGGT
+547 EGSRGGT
-554 TGAAQDPPHCP
+554 TGATQDPPLCP
-565 EPCCRAPPCRC
+565 EPCCRPPPCHC
-576 CPELQQAC
+576 CPEPQRAC
-584 GQDGQGASPALSAEG
+584 GQDGRGASPALSTEG
-599 PGEEESRGG
+599 PAEEESRAG

-661 ETEEPPEGS
+661 ETEEPPESS
-670 VLAERPPALPECL
+670 VPAEGPPTLAERL
-683 SPAPSEDS
+683 SPAPSEDG

-702 STLDPVPAPKGPPS
+702 PTPDPLPAPKGPPS
-716 LERVVPTARGRWR
+716 PERAVPTARGRWR
-729 WSPEHKLQP
+729 WSPERKLQP
-738 QHSPSPSELEGYSQA
+738 QRSPTPGELEGYSQG
-753 PAARSSPPQG
+753 PVARSSPPQG

-787 PRHSKPPAGNPGA
+787 PQHSKPPVGDPGA

-820 SPASPSRPGSAGPY
+820 SPPSPSRPGSAGPY

-839 EQPHCYKPLGRPGEP
+839 EQPPCYKPLGRPGEL
-854 DYLRGFSYPCGVPL
+854 DYARGFSYPYGVPL
-868 CPEPCRYCGGDLC
+868 RPEPCRYCGGDPC

-887 GHTCRCH
+887 GHPCRCH
-894 PVPWVRCPDCCCPAP
+894 PQPWVRCPDCCCPAP
-909 HPGREESDAWPP
+909 CPGREESDAWPP
-921 QRAFVPEFPQ
+921 RRAFAPEFPQ

-944 QSISDRL
+944 QSVSELSHYQMGFQRLGPFHTCFESAEPEWPPCYRATSTHDLSWDSDRL
-951 AHTTESPLDPLHRP
+951 ARTPESPPDPLHRP

-976 NLEPASPWGR
+976 NLEPASPRGR
-986 DRKDHF
+986 ERKDLF
-992 RAKLDPPSISKKK
+992 RAKLDQPRIPKKK

-1039 SAAPMPI
+1039 AAPVPP
-1046 RSIAE
+1046 RSIADV
-1051 AVRERSQSLTGER
+1051 VRERSQSLTGEQGGR
-1064 EGQSWGH
+1064 SWGH
-1071 TARPPAPPGAWPR
+1071 AARPPAPPGAWPR
-1084 PEPPRSLRR
+1084 PEPPGSLRR
-1093 TPGPDATNAEIF
+1093 TPGPDVGNAEIC
-1105 RLSGAGEK
+1105 RVAGAGEK
-1113 RTKMKQS
+1113 RPKAKKPW
-1120 REMEE
+1120 EMEE
-1125 QPQRLIQSQEQ
+1125 QPQRLIRNPER
-1136 GCASPRG
+1136 GCAGPCG
-1143 VGECSLSL
+1143 VGECSPPLPG
-1151 HCGPGPALPEAL
+1151 GPSPAVPEAL
-1163 KPSSGAVEGVSCQG
+1163 KPSPGAAEGVSCQG
-1177 SRPHTRCM
+1177 SRPQPRRV
-1185 DSEELLWDVAV
+1185 DSEELLWNVAV
-1196 RDHSLANVLAPLAP
+1196 RDHSLANVHAPLAP
-1210 PGTATEVMGELLMAG
+1210 FGTTTEVIGELLVAG
-1225 ERQAWRKCLQQ
+1225 ERQAWRERLQQ
-1236 DWHVEAVAQD
+1236 DWHLEALAQD
-1246 RQGFEPISPPPRSAA
+1246 STDPCPPRQGFEPISPPPGSVA

-1267 VHYGVAVGKAEPPN
+1267 VHYTAAAGKAEPLS
-1281 KVKVLPEVVEGSLE
+1281 KVTALPEVVEGSSE
-1295 DEEEVDHELVEKKL
+1295 DDDDEEVDQELVEKK
-1309 QLIESLSRKL
+1309 
-1319 VVLQEAQRGLQ
+1319 VWGLLRPAP
-1330 EDISANGALGE
+1330 SGFPTALTRCSWALGALWDFHRDWGITDGSRE
-1341 DVAARLQALCTPGE
+1341 LRASLRAHGDQGHCWVLVGTRNIAACSQGLGHCQMR
-1355 FDKYRLFVG
+1355 
-1364 DLDKVINLLLSL
+1364 
-1376 SGRLAR
+1376 AR
-1382 VETALGSLGPH
+1382 TRGVVRCLWGLGVSPH
-1393 APAEDKLALREKQR
+1393 AHGERGHLQMLSACRDWDIPRCPQGPGAFLGCSWGLRNCQM
-1407 LLVAQLEDAKELK
+1407 LVGTGGIASSSWEPGIPPGSCVLWGSAQCPTPLCQSPSPM
-1420 EHVGRREEAVGAMV
+1420 GGGPSR
-1434 ARYLPAE
+1434 P
-1441 QLQDY
+1441 
-1446 QHFVKMKSALI
+1446 
-1457 AEQRELEEKIKLGQ
+1457 
-1471 EQLRCLRESLGQAS
+1471 
-1485 KGC
+1485 

>member
-1 MSCAEPSH
+1 
-9 AVPCRAVPRR
+9 
-19 AVPCRAARSPAPRA
+19 
-33 SLAAA
+33 
-38 EQSRCGP
+38 
-45 APPPTRPAP
+45 
-54 LSPGGR
+54 
-60 GCHFLHS
+60 
-67 SGPGRDGAVAVAA
+67 

-169 IVRRKERQGW
+169 VVRR
-179 ASQSS
+179 
-184 HPPTPP
+184 
-190 TASIP
+190 
-195 ICILTDSSSSST
+195 
-207 QGQGRR
+207 
-213 KGTAQG
+213 
-219 AGVPRDC
+219 
-226 AGAQHHPWRS
+226 RS
-236 VPVLRPHS
+236 VPVFRPHS

-255 DIPTMHCPAD
+255 DVPTMHCPAD

-283 SIGSMESLDHPG
+283 SIGSMESLDHPS
-295 QAYYEGDPS
+295 QACCEGDPS

-351 KASDGRYLTTGAEP
+351 KAPDRRYLTTGAEP
-365 SVSRH
+365 SASWH

-390 PAPAGRG
+390 AAPAGRG
-397 ERRQASVSADML
+397 DRCQASVSVDML

-419 FLCQRDGEVEV
+419 FLCQRDGEAEV
-430 VGRRTLAS
+430 VGRRKLVP
-438 YPTKDCL
+438 YPKKDCL

-452 LSSHPDRCPAEPL
+452 LSSHLDRCAAEPL
-465 LGESM
+465 RGESM
-470 ESDNQPYLDDS
+470 EPDNQPYLDDS
-481 MHRVPDAMTAGDNPL
+481 IHQVPDATTAGDNPL
-496 LSPLKGHM
+496 LSPLKGHV
-504 SHRHSAPEQLLAS
+504 SHRHSAPERLLAS
-517 QLRSLQLGTGSGRAS
+517 QFRSLQLGTNSGRAS

-539 WTLSPLHP
+539 WTLSPMRP
-547 EGSGGGT
+547 EGSRGGT

-565 EPCCRAPPCRC
+565 EPCCRPLPCRC

-584 GQDGQGASPALSAEG
+584 GPDGQGASPVLSTEG
-599 PGEEESRGG
+599 PVEEENREG

-646 SRGPGAPPPGEEPVE
+646 SRGPCAPPPGEEPVE

-670 VLAERPPALPECL
+670 VLAERHPALPECL
-683 SPAPSEDS
+683 SPAPSEES
-691 RNAGR
+691 RN
-696 SGDRGI
+696 SGPSADRGI
-702 STLDPVPAPKGPPS
+702 PTPDPVPAPKGPLSP
-716 LERVVPTARGRWR
+716 ERVVPTARGHWR
-729 WSPEHKLQP
+729 WSPGNKLQP
-738 QHSPSPSELEGYSQA
+738 KHSPSHSELEGYSQG
-753 PAARSSPPQG
+753 PAACSSPPRG

-774 RRRFFEESSRPAP
+774 RRRFFEESSRLAP
-787 PRHSKPPAGNPGA
+787 PRHSKPPAGDPST
-800 FQPHGPE
+800 FQPPGPE

-820 SPASPSRPGSAGPY
+820 SPPSPSRPGSAGPY

-839 EQPHCYKPLGRPGEP
+839 EQPHCYKPLGRPGEL
-854 DYLRGFSYPCGVPL
+854 DYLRGFSYPYGVPL
-868 CPEPCRYCGGDLC
+868 RPEPCRYCGGDLC
-881 PPPLPR
+881 PPPVPR

-894 PVPWVRCPDCCCPAP
+894 PVSWVRCPDCCYPAT

-921 QRAFVPEFPQ
+921 RRAFVPEFPQ

-944 QSISDRL
+944 QSI
-951 AHTTESPLDPLHRP
+951 
-965 LRGRAFSESHL
+965 
-976 NLEPASPWGR
+976 
-986 DRKDHF
+986 
-992 RAKLDPPSISKKK
+992 
-1005 GPPPPR
+1005 
-1011 PPPPNWE
+1011 
-1018 KYRQRRASQHPP
+1018 
-1030 DGAGHGSAF
+1030 
-1039 SAAPMPI
+1039 
-1046 RSIAE
+1046 
-1051 AVRERSQSLTGER
+1051 
-1064 EGQSWGH
+1064 
-1071 TARPPAPPGAWPR
+1071 
-1084 PEPPRSLRR
+1084 
-1093 TPGPDATNAEIF
+1093 
-1105 RLSGAGEK
+1105 
-1113 RTKMKQS
+1113 
-1120 REMEE
+1120 
-1125 QPQRLIQSQEQ
+1125 
-1136 GCASPRG
+1136 
-1143 VGECSLSL
+1143 
-1151 HCGPGPALPEAL
+1151 
-1163 KPSSGAVEGVSCQG
+1163 
-1177 SRPHTRCM
+1177 
-1185 DSEELLWDVAV
+1185 
-1196 RDHSLANVLAPLAP
+1196 
-1210 PGTATEVMGELLMAG
+1210 
-1225 ERQAWRKCLQQ
+1225 
-1236 DWHVEAVAQD
+1236 
-1246 RQGFEPISPPPRSAA
+1246 RQGFEPISLPPRSAA

-1267 VHYGVAVGKAEPPN
+1267 MHYGVAVGKTEPLN
-1281 KVKVLPEVVEGSLE
+1281 KVKALPEVVEGSSE
-1295 DEEEVDHELVEKKL
+1295 DEEEEVDHELVEKKL

-1364 DLDKVINLLLSL
+1364 DLDKVVNLLLSL

-1382 VETALGSLGPH
+1382 VETALSSLGPH

-1441 QLQDY
+1441 HLQDY

-1485 KGC
+1485 KNC

>member
-1 MSCAEPSH
+1 
-9 AVPCRAVPRR
+9 
-19 AVPCRAARSPAPRA
+19 
-33 SLAAA
+33 
-38 EQSRCGP
+38 
-45 APPPTRPAP
+45 
-54 LSPGGR
+54 
-60 GCHFLHS
+60 
-67 SGPGRDGAVAVAA
+67 

-169 IVRRKERQGW
+169 VVRR
-179 ASQSS
+179 
-184 HPPTPP
+184 
-190 TASIP
+190 
-195 ICILTDSSSSST
+195 
-207 QGQGRR
+207 
-213 KGTAQG
+213 
-219 AGVPRDC
+219 
-226 AGAQHHPWRS
+226 RS

-255 DIPTMHCPAD
+255 DVPTMHCSAD
-265 AFSLSW
+265 GFSLSW
-271 PSGCDVSTDRSS
+271 PSGCDVSSKLSLQWNPLSWHCSTDRSS
-283 SIGSMESLDHPG
+283 SIGSMESLDHPS
-295 QAYYEGDPS
+295 QACCEGDPS

-351 KASDGRYLTTGAEP
+351 KAPDRRYLTTGAEP
-365 SVSRH
+365 SASWH

-390 PAPAGRG
+390 AAPAGRG
-397 ERRQASVSADML
+397 DRRQASVSADML
-409 HAKGRWISDT
+409 HAKSRWISDT
-419 FLCQRDGEVEV
+419 FLCQRDGEAEV
-430 VGRRTLAS
+430 VGRRILAP

-445 SADQYYM
+445 SADRYYM

-465 LGESM
+465 LGKSM

-481 MHRVPDAMTAGDNPL
+481 MHQAPDAMTAGDNPL
-496 LSPLKGHM
+496 LSSLKGHV

-517 QLRSLQLGTGSGRAS
+517 QLRSLQLGTNSGRAS
-532 PAPSGQR
+532 PAPSGQC

-547 EGSGGGT
+547 EGSRGGT
-554 TGAAQDPPHCP
+554 TGAAQDTPHRP
-565 EPCCRAPPCRC
+565 EPCCRPPPCHC
-576 CPELQQAC
+576 CPELQPAC
-584 GQDGQGASPALSAEG
+584 GQDGEGASPALSTEA
-599 PGEEESRGG
+599 PVEEESRGG
-608 ARRAGGPP
+608 ARRARGPP

-670 VLAERPPALPECL
+670 VLAERPPGLPERL

-696 SGDRGI
+696 SADRGI
-702 STLDPVPAPKGPPS
+702 PSPDPVPAPKGPPS
-716 LERVVPTARGRWR
+716 PELVVPTARGHWR
-729 WSPEHKLQP
+729 WSPEKKLQL
-738 QHSPSPSELEGYSQA
+738 QHSPSPSELGGYSQGL
-753 PAARSSPPQG
+753 PACSSPPRG

-774 RRRFFEESSRPAP
+774 RRRFFEENSRPAP
-787 PRHSKPPAGNPGA
+787 PWHSKLPAGDPSA
-800 FQPHGPE
+800 FQHPGPE

-820 SPASPSRPGSAGPY
+820 SPPSPSRPGSAGPY

-839 EQPHCYKPLGRPGEP
+839 EQPLCYKPLGRPGEL
-854 DYLRGFSYPCGVPL
+854 DYLRGFSYPYGVPL
-868 CPEPCRYCGGDLC
+868 RSDPCRYSGGDVC
-881 PPPLPR
+881 PLPLPR
-887 GHTCRCH
+887 DHTCRCY
-894 PVPWVRCPDCCCPAP
+894 PLPWVRCPDCCCLSP
-909 HPGREESDAWPP
+909 HPGREESDAWAPR
-921 QRAFVPEFPQ
+921 RAFIPEFPQ

-944 QSISDRL
+944 QSI
-951 AHTTESPLDPLHRP
+951 
-965 LRGRAFSESHL
+965 
-976 NLEPASPWGR
+976 
-986 DRKDHF
+986 
-992 RAKLDPPSISKKK
+992 
-1005 GPPPPR
+1005 
-1011 PPPPNWE
+1011 
-1018 KYRQRRASQHPP
+1018 RAS
-1030 DGAGHGSAF
+1030 G
-1039 SAAPMPI
+1039 
-1046 RSIAE
+1046 
-1051 AVRERSQSLTGER
+1051 T
-1064 EGQSWGH
+1064 
-1071 TARPPAPPGAWPR
+1071 
-1084 PEPPRSLRR
+1084 
-1093 TPGPDATNAEIF
+1093 
-1105 RLSGAGEK
+1105 GEK
-1113 RTKMKQS
+1113 RPKMRQS
-1120 REMEE
+1120 WEMEE
-1125 QPQRLIQSQEQ
+1125 QPQRLIQNQEH
-1136 GCASPRG
+1136 GYASPCG

-1151 HCGPGPALPEAL
+1151 QCGSGPALLEEL

-1177 SRPHTRCM
+1177 SWPQPRCM
-1185 DSEELLWDVAV
+1185 DSEERLSDVAV
-1196 RDHSLANVLAPLAP
+1196 RDHSLASVLAPLSS
-1210 PGTATEVMGELLMAG
+1210 PGTSTEMMGELLVAG
-1225 ERQAWRKCLQQ
+1225 ERQAWRKCLQH
-1236 DWHVEAVAQD
+1236 DWHLEALAQD
-1246 RQGFEPISPPPRSAA
+1246 RQGFEPISPSPRSGA

-1267 VHYGVAVGKAEPPN
+1267 VHCAVAVGKAEPLN
-1281 KVKVLPEVVEGSLE
+1281 KVKALPEVVEGSSE
-1295 DEEEVDHELVEKKL
+1295 DEEEEVDHELVEKKL

-1364 DLDKVINLLLSL
+1364 DLDKVVNLLLSL

-1393 APAEDKLALREKQR
+1393 TPAEDKLALREKQR

-1420 EHVGRREEAVGAMV
+1420 EHVGRREEAVAAMV

-1441 QLQDY
+1441 HLQDY
-1446 QHFVKMKSALI
+1446 QHFIKMKSALI

-1485 KGC
+1485 KDC

>member
-1 MSCAEPSH
+1 MGG
-9 AVPCRAVPRR
+9 V
-19 AVPCRAARSPAPRA
+19 AA
-33 SLAAA
+33 
-38 EQSRCGP
+38 
-45 APPPTRPAP
+45 
-54 LSPGGR
+54 
-60 GCHFLHS
+60 
-67 SGPGRDGAVAVAA
+67 AVAA

-169 IVRRKERQGW
+169 IVRR
-179 ASQSS
+179 
-184 HPPTPP
+184 
-190 TASIP
+190 
-195 ICILTDSSSSST
+195 
-207 QGQGRR
+207 
-213 KGTAQG
+213 
-219 AGVPRDC
+219 
-226 AGAQHHPWRS
+226 RS

-255 DIPTMHCPAD
+255 DAPAMHCPAD

-271 PSGCDVSTDRSS
+271 PSGCDVSSELSLQWNPLSRHCSTDRSS
-283 SIGSMESLDHPG
+283 SIGSMESLDQPG

-332 LSLRPEEAVSID
+332 LSLRPEEAASVD
-344 SSLQGPC
+344 SALPGPG
-351 KASDGRYLTTGAEP
+351 KPPDGRYLTTGAEP
-365 SVSRH
+365 PASRH

-390 PAPAGRG
+390 AAPAGGGDRH
-397 ERRQASVSADML
+397 RASVSADML

-419 FLCQRDGEVEV
+419 FLCQRDGEMEAA
-430 VGRRTLAS
+430 GRRT
-438 YPTKDCL
+438 PTPHHMKDRL

-452 LSSHPDRCPAEPL
+452 LSSHPDRCPAEPV
-465 LGESM
+465 LGEST
-470 ESDNQPYLDDS
+470 EPGDRLYPDGGL
-481 MHRVPDAMTAGDNPL
+481 HRVPDAVAAGDVPL
-496 LSPLKGHM
+496 LSPLKGHAP
-504 SHRHSAPEQLLAS
+504 HRHSAPEQLLAS
-517 QLRSLQLGTGSGRAS
+517 QLRSLQVGTSSGRAS
-532 PAPSGQR
+532 PAPDGHR

-547 EGSGGGT
+547 EDSRPGAA
-554 TGAAQDPPHCP
+554 GAAQDPPLCP
-565 EPCCRAPPCRC
+565 EPCCRLPPCRC
-576 CPELQQAC
+576 CPDLQRAC
-584 GQDGQGASPALSAEG
+584 GPDGPGASPARSTEG
-599 PGEEESRGG
+599 PAQEESRAGG
-608 ARRAGGPP
+608 RRVGGPP

-661 ETEEPPEGS
+661 EAEEPPEGS
-670 VLAERPPALPECL
+670 VPAEGPRAPAEHL
-683 SPAPSEDS
+683 SPMRSEDG
-691 RNAGR
+691 RNPGR

-702 STLDPVPAPKGPPS
+702 STPDPLPVPKGPPS
-716 LERVVPTARGRWR
+716 PERVMPTGQGHWR

-738 QHSPSPSELEGYSQA
+738 QRSPSPRELEGYVQG
-753 PAARSSPPQG
+753 PVDPSSPPQG

-787 PRHSKPPAGNPGA
+787 PRHGKPPVGDPGA
-800 FQPHGPE
+800 FQAPGPE
-807 HRDVRRLS
+807 RRDARRLS

-820 SPASPSRPGSAGPY
+820 GPPSPGRPGSAGPY

-839 EQPHCYKPLGRPGEP
+839 EHPPCYKPLGRPGELQ
-854 DYLRGFSYPCGVPL
+854 YLRGFSYPYGVPL
-868 CPEPCRYCGGDLC
+868 RPEPCRYCGGDPC

-894 PVPWVRCPDCCCPAP
+894 PQPWVRCPDCCCPAP
-909 HPGREESDAWPP
+909 RPGREESDAWPP
-921 QRAFVPEFPQ
+921 RRAFAPEFPL
-931 DEWEPPAI
+931 DEWEPPAV
-939 TRKVS
+939 TRKAS
-944 QSISDRL
+944 QSISELSRYQPGFPMLGPFHPCFESAEPEWPSCYRATSTHDLSWDGDRL
-951 AHTTESPLDPLHRP
+951 ARSPKSPPDPLHRP

-976 NLEPASPWGR
+976 NLEPVSPRGR
-986 DRKDHF
+986 DRRDLLH
-992 RAKLDPPSISKKK
+992 AKLDPPGVPKKK

-1018 KYRQRRASQHPP
+1018 KYRQRRTSQHLRN
-1030 DGAGHGSAF
+1030 GSGHGSAF
-1039 SAAPMPI
+1039 TTAPVPT

-1051 AVRERSQSLTGER
+1051 AVRERSQSLTGEQGGR
-1064 EGQSWGH
+1064 SRGH
-1071 TARPPAPPGAWPR
+1071 AAHPPAPLGAWPQ
-1084 PEPPRSLRR
+1084 PNPSGSLRR
-1093 TPGPDATNAEIF
+1093 TSEPDPGSAEI
-1105 RLSGAGEK
+1105 
-1113 RTKMKQS
+1113 
-1120 REMEE
+1120 
-1125 QPQRLIQSQEQ
+1125 
-1136 GCASPRG
+1136 C
-1143 VGECSLSL
+1143 
-1151 HCGPGPALPEAL
+1151 
-1163 KPSSGAVEGVSCQG
+1163 
-1177 SRPHTRCM
+1177 
-1185 DSEELLWDVAV
+1185 
-1196 RDHSLANVLAPLAP
+1196 
-1210 PGTATEVMGELLMAG
+1210 
-1225 ERQAWRKCLQQ
+1225 
-1236 DWHVEAVAQD
+1236 
-1246 RQGFEPISPPPRSAA
+1246 RQGFEPISPPPGSTA
-1261 SSSSFP
+1261 SSTSYP
-1267 VHYGVAVGKAEPPN
+1267 AYYGAAAGKAEPLG
-1281 KVKVLPEVVEGSLE
+1281 KVKELPEVVEGSSE
-1295 DEEEVDHELVEKKL
+1295 DEEEEVDHELVEKKL

-1319 VVLQEAQRGLQ
+1319 AVLREAQRGLQ

-1364 DLDKVINLLLSL
+1364 DLDKVVNLLLSL

-1393 APAEDKLALREKQR
+1393 APTEDKVALREKQR

-1441 QLQDY
+1441 HLQDY

-1471 EQLRCLRESLGQAS
+1471 EQLRCLRESLGQVP

>member
-1 MSCAEPSH
+1 
-9 AVPCRAVPRR
+9 
-19 AVPCRAARSPAPRA
+19 
-33 SLAAA
+33 
-38 EQSRCGP
+38 
-45 APPPTRPAP
+45 
-54 LSPGGR
+54 
-60 GCHFLHS
+60 
-67 SGPGRDGAVAVAA
+67 

-169 IVRRKERQGW
+169 VVRR
-179 ASQSS
+179 
-184 HPPTPP
+184 
-190 TASIP
+190 
-195 ICILTDSSSSST
+195 
-207 QGQGRR
+207 
-213 KGTAQG
+213 
-219 AGVPRDC
+219 
-226 AGAQHHPWRS
+226 RS
-236 VPVLRPHS
+236 VPVFRPHS

-255 DIPTMHCPAD
+255 DVPTMHCPAD

-283 SIGSMESLDHPG
+283 SIGSMESLDHPS
-295 QAYYEGDPS
+295 QACYEGDPS

-351 KASDGRYLTTGAEP
+351 KAPDRRYLTTGVEP
-365 SVSRH
+365 SASWH
-370 PEAWRAPVPPQ
+370 PEAWRTPVPPQ

-390 PAPAGRG
+390 AAPAGRG
-397 ERRQASVSADML
+397 GRCQASVSVNML

-419 FLCQRDGEVEV
+419 FLCQRDGEAEV
-430 VGRRTLAS
+430 VGRRKLAQ
-438 YPTKDCL
+438 YPMKDCL

-452 LSSHPDRCPAEPL
+452 LSSHPDHCPAEPL

-481 MHRVPDAMTAGDNPL
+481 MHQVPDAMTAGDNPL

-517 QLRSLQLGTGSGRAS
+517 QFRSLQLGTNSGRAS
-532 PAPSGQR
+532 PAPGGQR

-547 EGSGGGT
+547 ESSQGGT

-565 EPCCRAPPCRC
+565 EPCCRPPPCHC

-584 GQDGQGASPALSAEG
+584 GPDGQGASPVLSIEG
-599 PGEEESRGG
+599 PVEGESRRG

-670 VLAERPPALPECL
+670 VLAERHPAPPECL
-683 SPAPSEDS
+683 SPTPSEES
-691 RNAGR
+691 RNSGR
-696 SGDRGI
+696 SADRGI
-702 STLDPVPAPKGPPS
+702 PTPDPAPKGPLSP
-716 LERVVPTARGRWR
+716 ERVLPTARGHWR
-729 WSPEHKLQP
+729 WSPENKLQP
-738 QHSPSPSELEGYSQA
+738 QHSPSHSELEGYSQG
-753 PAARSSPPQG
+753 PAACSSPPRC

-774 RRRFFEESSRPAP
+774 RRRFFEESSRLASS
-787 PRHSKPPAGNPGA
+787 RHSKSPAGDSSTFQLPGS
-800 FQPHGPE
+800 E

-820 SPASPSRPGSAGPY
+820 SPPSPSRPGSAGPY
-834 AECCR
+834 AECCQ
-839 EQPHCYKPLGRPGEP
+839 EQPHCYKPLGRPGKL
-854 DYLRGFSYPCGVPL
+854 DYLRGFSYPYGVPL
-868 CPEPCRYCGGDLC
+868 RPEPCRYCGGDLG

-894 PVPWVRCPDCCCPAP
+894 PLSWVRCPDCCYSAT

-921 QRAFVPEFPQ
+921 RRAFVPEFPQ

-944 QSISDRL
+944 QSIRLGPFHTCLESTEPEWPPCYRATSTHDLLWDSDRL
-951 AHTTESPLDPLHRP
+951 AHTPGSPLDPLHRP

-976 NLEPASPWGR
+976 NLEPSSPWGY
-986 DRKDHF
+986 DQKDLF
-992 RAKLDPPSISKKK
+992 RAKLDPPSIPKKR

-1046 RSIAE
+1046 RSTAE
-1051 AVRERSQSLTGER
+1051 AVRERSQSLTGQQK
-1064 EGQSWGH
+1064 GQSWGH
-1071 TARPPAPPGAWPR
+1071 TACPPAPSDAWLR
-1084 PEPPRSLRR
+1084 PEAPRSLRR
-1093 TPGPDATNAEIF
+1093 TPGPDAATAEIF
-1105 RLSGAGEK
+1105 RVSGAGEK
-1113 RTKMKQS
+1113 RTKMKRS
-1120 REMEE
+1120 GEMEE
-1125 QPQRLIQSQEQ
+1125 QPQRLIQNQEQ
-1136 GCASPRG
+1136 GRASPRG

-1151 HCGPGPALPEAL
+1151 HCGSGTALPEAL
-1163 KPSSGAVEGVSCQG
+1163 KPSSGAVEEVSCQG
-1177 SRPHTRCM
+1177 SWPQSRCM
-1185 DSEELLWDVAV
+1185 DSEEQLWDVAV
-1196 RDHSLANVLAPLAP
+1196 RDHSLASVLAPLASS
-1210 PGTATEVMGELLMAG
+1210 GTATEVMGELLVAG
-1225 ERQAWRKCLQQ
+1225 ERQAWQKCLQQ
-1236 DWHVEAVAQD
+1236 DWHLEALAQD
-1246 RQGFEPISPPPRSAA
+1246 RQGFEPISLPPRSAA

-1267 VHYGVAVGKAEPPN
+1267 VHYGVAVGKTEPLN
-1281 KVKVLPEVVEGSLE
+1281 KVKVLPEVVEGSSE
-1295 DEEEVDHELVEKKL
+1295 DEEEEVDRELVEKKL

-1364 DLDKVINLLLSL
+1364 DLDKVVNLLLSL

-1407 LLVAQLEDAKELK
+1407 LLVAQLEDARELK

-1441 QLQDY
+1441 HLQDY

-1485 KGC
+1485 KDC